1 MNAHPTRRGRPT
13 AVLPPSIVEAV
24 RLLIAGRAGHPCPD
38 NRLMAEVLG
47 TTARNVRDAIEL
59 LEAMGELEIQ
69 RSAFIGGLR
78 RRMRV
83 RMQGRWRLWTGLTR
97 RGAYDLRIA
106 APDLLKAINTHHLS
120 RVLMAGRY
128 D

>member
-1 MNAHPTRRGRPT
+1 MSRRGRP
-13 AVLPPSIVEAV
+13 AVVLPPSIVEAV

-38 NRLMAEVLG
+38 NRLIAEVLG
-47 TTARNVRDAIEL
+47 TTAHNVRDAIAL
-59 LEAMGELEIQ
+59 LEAQGQLEVQ

-83 RMQGRWRLWTGLTR
+83 RVHGRWRSWTALTR

-106 APDLLKAINTHHLS
+106 APDLLKAIDTHHLS